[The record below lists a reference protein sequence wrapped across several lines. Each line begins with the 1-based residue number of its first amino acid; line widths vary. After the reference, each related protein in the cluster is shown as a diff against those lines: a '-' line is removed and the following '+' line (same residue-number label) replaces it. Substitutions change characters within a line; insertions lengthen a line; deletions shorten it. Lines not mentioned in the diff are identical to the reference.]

1 MRKVAALVEEWAE
14 RLLQPPDRP
23 QFVKAAEPP
32 QQRYGSIP
40 RLGVMPSY
48 GDSGEGVLLSGVSGG
63 GPASKAGLKEGDRIV
78 ESAGKSVRDI
88 NAYMG
93 LLATQ
98 KRWNP
103 LDIAIVRDGKKLA
116 IKVTPE

>member
-1 MRKVAALVEEWAE
+1 MKKVADMVEELTE
-14 RLLQPPDRP
+14 RLMQTPDRP

-48 GDSGEGVLLSGVSGG
+48 GDSGEGVLLSGVSDG

-78 ESAGKSVRDI
+78 EIAGKPVRDI

-98 KRWNP
+98 KRGNP
-103 LDIAIVRDGKKLA
+103 VDIAIVREGKKLT